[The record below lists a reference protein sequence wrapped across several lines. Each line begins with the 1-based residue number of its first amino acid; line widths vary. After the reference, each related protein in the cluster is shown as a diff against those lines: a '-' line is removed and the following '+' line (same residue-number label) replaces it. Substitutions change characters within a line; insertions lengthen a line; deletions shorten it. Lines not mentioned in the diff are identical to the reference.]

1 MACMAAFC
9 MALALA
15 CLSRFG
21 PCAKRCGA
29 MEGESGVEKWNGGGL
44 F

>member
-9 MALALA
+9 MALARDS
-15 CLSRFG
+15 LSRFG
-21 PCAKRCGA
+21 PCAKRRGA
-29 MEGESGVEKWNGGGL
+29 MEGEAGVEKWNGGGL

>member
-1 MACMAAFC
+1 MAAFC
-9 MALALA
+9 MALARG

-21 PCAKRCGA
+21 PCAKRRGA
-29 MEGESGVEKWNGGGL
+29 MEGEAGMEKWNGGGL

>member
-21 PCAKRCGA
+21 PCAKRLGA